1 MNRRNI
7 VKIVWWVYIALLF
20 GVVIIKF
27 RGSFSELFAKIKT
40 VPFRTNYNLI
50 PFISIGQQLENF
62 SEGWA
67 RINIL
72 GNIIPFVPFGYFLPL
87 IYKKINSP
95 QRLFSVALLFILFIE
110 IFQFIT
116 RLGIF
121 DVDDIILN
129 MFGIL
134 IGYFLYKF
142 FGAVKSK
149 NNN

>member
-40 VPFRTNYNLI
+40 VPFGTNYNLI

-87 IYKKINSP
+87 IYKKN
-95 QRLFSVALLFILFIE
+95 
-110 IFQFIT
+110 
-116 RLGIF
+116 
-121 DVDDIILN
+121 
-129 MFGIL
+129 
-134 IGYFLYKF
+134 
-142 FGAVKSK
+142 
-149 NNN
+149 